1 MKAIQG
7 QELLE
12 YTCRQSRSGQMKT
25 MQVPEVLACV
35 CLHSKE
41 RQDTLKYTYVCVNTK
56 YKLKLLHKGHV

>member
-1 MKAIQG
+1 
-7 QELLE
+7 
-12 YTCRQSRSGQMKT
+12 MKT